1 VSLTD
6 DLRHALDPAIFATEV
21 LGLDLD
27 SWQAEVLQSTG
38 KRDLLNCSRQA
49 GKSTTAAVLGLH
61 AALYRPGS
69 LTLLVSP
76 SLRQSSELFRKATD
90 LKALLPTQPELLEDN
105 KLSMSVK
112 GGGRVVSLPG
122 TEQTIRGFSG
132 ASLIV
137 LDEAARV
144 EDQLYYA
151 VRPML
156 ATSNGRLVG
165 MSTPFGKRGWYWREW
180 SEGQASWRKVQ
191 IPASQVPRI
200 SPAFLEEER
209 QSMGD
214 FYFRQEYLCE
224 FVASS
229 DSYFNYED
237 IQAALVDNL
246 EPLFGGED
254 VRYKPQARN

>member
-1 VSLTD
+1 
-6 DLRHALDPAIFATEV
+6 
-21 LGLDLD
+21 
-27 SWQAEVLQSTG
+27 
-38 KRDLLNCSRQA
+38 
-49 GKSTTAAVLGLH
+49 
-61 AALYRPGS
+61 
-69 LTLLVSP
+69 
-76 SLRQSSELFRKATD
+76 
-90 LKALLPTQPELLEDN
+90 
-105 KLSMSVK
+105 MSVK

-144 EDQLYYA
+144 ADQLYFA

-180 SEGQASWRKVQ
+180 GEGQASWRKVQ

-229 DSYFNYED
+229 DSYFNYDD

-254 VRYKPQARN
+254 VRYRPQARN

>member
-1 VSLTD
+1 MLTN
-6 DLRHALDPAIFATEV
+6 DLRHALDPAIFATEA
-21 LGLDLD
+21 LGLALD
-27 SWQAEVLQSTG
+27 PWQREVLQSTG

-61 AALYRPGS
+61 ASLYRPGS

-76 SLRQSSELFRKATD
+76 SLRQSSELFRKVTD
-90 LKALLPTQPELLEDN
+90 LRALLPSQPELLEDN

-122 TEQTIRGFSG
+122 SEQTIRGFSG

-165 MSTPFGKRGWYWREW
+165 MSTPFGKRGWYWHEW
-180 SEGQASWRKVQ
+180 SQGASWRKVQ

-200 SPAFLEEER
+200 SPAFLEEEK
-209 QSMGD
+209 QTMGS
-214 FYFRQEYLCE
+214 FWYQQEYLCM
-224 FVASS
+224 FQQST
-229 DSYFNYED
+229 DSFFDHED
-237 IQAALVDNL
+237 IHACLTADLVS
-246 EPLFGGED
+246 PFGDED
-254 VRYKPQARN
+254 VYFKKH

>member
-1 VSLTD
+1 V
-6 DLRHALDPAIFATEV
+6 AAI
-21 LGLDLD
+21 
-27 SWQAEVLQSTG
+27 
-38 KRDLLNCSRQA
+38 
-49 GKSTTAAVLGLH
+49 LGLH
-61 AALYRPGS
+61 AAVYRPGS

-76 SLRQSSELFRKATD
+76 SLRQSSELFRKVTD
-90 LKALLPTQPELLEDN
+90 LRALLPAPPELLEDN
-105 KLSMSVK
+105 RLSLRVK

-180 SEGQASWRKVQ
+180 SEGQVSWRKVQ

-200 SPAFLEEER
+200 SPSFLEEEK

-229 DSYFNYED
+229 DSYFDYES
-237 IQAALVDNL
+237 IQAALVDDL

-254 VRYKPQARN
+254 VRYKPQARD

>member
-1 VSLTD
+1 M
-6 DLRHALDPAIFATEV
+6 AI
-21 LGLDLD
+21 
-27 SWQAEVLQSTG
+27 
-38 KRDLLNCSRQA
+38 
-49 GKSTTAAVLGLH
+49 KS
-61 AALYRPGS
+61 
-69 LTLLVSP
+69 
-76 SLRQSSELFRKATD
+76 
-90 LKALLPTQPELLEDN
+90 
-105 KLSMSVK
+105 
-112 GGGRVVSLPG
+112 GGRVVSLPG
-122 TEQTIRGFSG
+122 SEQTIRGFSG

-180 SEGQASWRKVQ
+180 SDGQASWRKVQ
-191 IPASQVPRI
+191 IPASEVPRI
-200 SPAFLEEER
+200 SQAFLEEER
-209 QSMGD
+209 AAMGD
-214 FYFRQEYLCE
+214 FMFRQEYGCE

-229 DSYFNYED
+229 DSYFNYDD

-254 VRYKPQARN
+254 VRYRPQTKR

>member
-1 VSLTD
+1 
-6 DLRHALDPAIFATEV
+6 LR
-21 LGLDLD
+21 G
-27 SWQAEVLQSTG
+27 
-38 KRDLLNCSRQA
+38 
-49 GKSTTAAVLGLH
+49 
-61 AALYRPGS
+61 
-69 LTLLVSP
+69 
-76 SLRQSSELFRKATD
+76 
-90 LKALLPTQPELLEDN
+90 LLPAPPDLLEDN
-105 KLSMSVK
+105 RLSLSVK

-122 TEQTIRGFSG
+122 SEQTIRGFSG

-180 SEGQASWRKVQ
+180 SEGPSWRKVQ

-200 SPAFLEEER
+200 SQAFLEEER
-209 QSMGD
+209 AAMGD

-229 DSYFNYED
+229 DSYFDYD
-237 IQAALVDNL
+237 SIQAALVDDL
-246 EPLFGGED
+246 EPLFGGAD
-254 VRYKPQARN
+254 VRYQPQARN

>member
-1 VSLTD
+1 MLAD
-6 DLRHALDPAIFATEV
+6 DLRHALDPAIFATEA

-27 SWQAEVLQSTG
+27 PWQAEVLQSSG

-61 AALYRPGS
+61 AALYKPGS

-76 SLRQSSELFRKATD
+76 SLRQSSELFRKVTD
-90 LKALLPTQPELLEDN
+90 LRALLPSQPDLLEDN
-105 KLSMSVK
+105 RLSLSVR

-122 TEQTIRGFSG
+122 SEATVRGFSG

-144 EDQLYYA
+144 EDPLYYA

-180 SEGQASWRKVQ
+180 SEGKSWQRTEIDATKV
-191 IPASQVPRI
+191 SRI
-200 SPAFLEEER
+200 SPAFLEEEK
-209 QSMGD
+209 QTMGSWWFD
-214 FYFRQEYLCE
+214 QEYLCQFKE
-224 FVASS
+224 ST
-229 DSYFNYED
+229 DSVFSHD
-237 IQAALVDNL
+237 LVMAALSDDIK
-246 EPLFGGED
+246 PLFGG
-254 VRYKPQARN
+254 NT